1 MRSIYQRALHPD
13 VPQVAEA
20 FGQKRARAGDQI
32 LQQPVKAHGGVQRK
46 EQILSQALV
55 PAPVHRDDEQD
66 HEGLLPQEGQRQHD
80 LIHHPAADL
89 RQLLDRLH
97 DGVIKGQAAFQ
108 QIQHRSLSFSRF
120 DKRRQT
126 LRGLP
131 SGGVLFTEG
140 LRRTP
145 RRSIPRHWLHRYP
158 DGRRYRPWG

>member
-1 MRSIYQRALHPD
+1 MDPQVDPGEHDQQDKQAAQQLGAGLSAIGQAAEDAARRLAVAAGERPGGGKVRGIHQRALHPD

-80 LIHHPAADL
+80 LIHYPAADL

-108 QIQHRSLSFSRF
+108 
-120 DKRRQT
+120 
-126 LRGLP
+126 
-131 SGGVLFTEG
+131 
-140 LRRTP
+140 
-145 RRSIPRHWLHRYP
+145 
-158 DGRRYRPWG
+158 